1 MQMADKIAQLRR
13 QNNLTQEQL
22 AGLLGVTRQA
32 VSRWESGAAYPETEK
47 LIRLSRL
54 YGCTVDYLLKDELES
69 PTALQPPQ
77 AHMAPVRLPYFEK
90 KSEKMLLGMPL
101 WHVNIGYGRTARG
114 FFAVGLSARGVVS
127 VGLASL
133 GVISVG
139 VASVGLLA
147 IGVLAA
153 GLLALGSIAVG
164 LLALGAIAVG
174 VFAAG
179 AMGIG
184 AFSCGAHAVGK
195 YAALGD
201 TAMAAVAIGKTEAAG
216 TALELLHKPGTQET
230 AGIIRALD
238 TLTPWWLG
246 WAKRL
251 FLLFL

>member
-77 AHMAPVRLPYFEK
+77 ANMAPVRLPYFEK

-164 LLALGAIAVG
+164 

-216 TALELLHKPGTQET
+216 TALELLHKPGTRET